1 MLFFTVGIFISMC
14 CDRSRR
20 PEHIRL
26 NVGA

>member
-20 PEHIRL
+20 QGYIRL
-26 NVGA
+26 NVRA